1 MRAVRSAAAGFLL
14 FGLWLAIAAGG
25 HDAGAEPT
33 KTLTHD
39 WREVGKNHWQIVAT
53 SPSEATDVT
62 DAAEG
67 TRGACSPGMV
77 EVKGNYRVTGMGDEL
92 QKSVCSKWINRDFP
106 ERCASFD
113 KDKWKAIRDK
123 LPTKA
128 MHFCIDRFEYP
139 NKKGEFPVILVNFPE
154 SEQLCKEQSKRL
166 CTEDEWTFACEGEE
180 ATPYPYGYDRD
191 ATACVTDKAW
201 RPYDPDAYYKKGAV
215 VAELDKLWQGL
226 AAGSQPKCKSVFGVY
241 DMIGNVDEWT
251 MSAVGGRRSI
261 LKGGYWGPVRTRCR
275 PTTRAHG
282 EAHAFY
288 QQGFRC
294 CADAPSAPAPAPTPA
309 K

>member
-1 MRAVRSAAAGFLL
+1 VRGRSDSVNVAIGVLATGIFACVIATSA
-14 FGLWLAIAAGG
+14 
-25 HDAGAEPT
+25 DAGPPKPLAHE
-33 KTLTHD
+33 
-39 WREVGKNHWQIVAT
+39 WREVGKNHWQIVAAT
-53 SPSEATDVT
+53 SEPTEVT

-67 TRGACSPGMV
+67 NRGACTPGMV
-77 EVKGNYRVTGMGDEL
+77 EVKGAYRISPIGDEL
-92 QKSVCSKWINRDFP
+92 QKGVCSKWINREFP

-113 KDKWKAIRDK
+113 KNKWKAIRDK

-128 MHFCIDRFEYP
+128 MRFCIDRFEYP
-139 NKKGEFPVILVNFPE
+139 NKKGEYPVILVNFPE
-154 SEQLCKEQSKRL
+154 SDALCKESGKRL

-180 ATPYPYGYDRD
+180 ALPYTYGYERD
-191 ATACVTDKAW
+191 KDACVTDKAW
-201 RPYDPDAYYKKGAV
+201 RPFDPDAYYKKAV
-215 VAELDKLWQGL
+215 VAELDRLWQGL
-226 AAGSQPKCKSVFGVY
+226 AAGSQPKCKSPFGVY

-251 MSAVGGRRSI
+251 RSSVNGRRSI

-294 CADAPSAPAPAPTPA
+294 CSEPPP
-309 K
+309 

>member
-1 MRAVRSAAAGFLL
+1 VRRVRSGAVVAFAVFASL
-14 FGLWLAIAAGG
+14 IAFSA
-25 HDAGAEPT
+25 DAGAPKPLLHE
-33 KTLTHD
+33 
-39 WREVGKNHWQIVAT
+39 WREVGKNHWQIVSTA
-53 SPSEATDVT
+53 SESTEAT

-77 EVKGNYRVTGMGDEL
+77 EVKGNYRVSPIGDEL
-92 QKSVCSKWINRDFP
+92 QKSVCAKWINRDFP

-113 KDKWKAIRDK
+113 KERWRTLRDK
-123 LPTKA
+123 LPTKP

-139 NKKGEFPVILVNFPE
+139 NKKGEYPVILVNFPE
-154 SEQLCKEQSKRL
+154 SEGLCKAEGKRL
-166 CTEDEWTFACEGEE
+166 CSEDEWTFACEGEE

-191 ATACVTDKAW
+191 KDACVTDKAW
-201 RPYDPDAYYKKGAV
+201 RAYDPDAYYKKNAV

-251 MSAVGGRRSI
+251 SSSVGGRRSI

-282 EAHAFY
+282 ESHAFY

-294 CADAPSAPAPAPTPA
+294 CGDAPH
-309 K
+309 